1 MGRAPPFSLKNRKR
15 IMAKIKSINP
25 QVKGIQLQVPIDG
38 LISVDANGFAVVSDK
53 CAELLIKGTSD
64 WESADA
70 EHDADDNS
78 EEQDFITKVKKMT
91 LDEMVKLCE
100 ELGFDQN
107 EYKKLLGKKTSE
119 KLLAG
124 YLIKKYS
131 ELEAAAE
138 EGEDDEDVDDQND
151 SESGSEA
158 EDSEDKDDEE
168 TEDAEETADETE
180 TDDDEDAEHDA
191 DDAEEQAEDKSKGKG
206 KKSAA
211 KGKK

>member
-1 MGRAPPFSLKNRKR
+1 
-15 IMAKIKSINP
+15 MAKIKSINP

-70 EHDADDNS
+70 EHDADDA

-138 EGEDDEDVDDQND
+138 DVEDVDDQND

>member
-1 MGRAPPFSLKNRKR
+1 
-15 IMAKIKSINP
+15 MAKIKSINP
-25 QVKGIQLQVPIDG
+25 QVKGVQLQVPIDG
-38 LISVDANGFAVVSDK
+38 LISVDANGYAVVSDK

-70 EHDADDNS
+70 AGDAEGAD
-78 EEQDFITKVKKMT
+78 EQDFITKVKKMS
-91 LDEMVKLCE
+91 LDEMVQLCE

-138 EGEDDEDVDDQND
+138 EGEDDEDVDDQTD
-151 SESGSEA
+151 SEGTEG
-158 EDSEDKDDEE
+158 EDSEDNK
-168 TEDAEETADETE
+168 DAEDDDAEDT
-180 TDDDEDAEHDA
+180 DDEDKDDADSA
-191 DDAEEQAEDKSKGKG
+191 DDADAEDAAGDADAEAEDKSKGKG
-206 KKSAA
+206 KKSA

>member
-91 LDEMVKLCE
+91 LDEMVQLCE

-138 EGEDDEDVDDQND
+138 EGEDDEDVDNQND
-151 SESGSEA
+151 SESGSES
-158 EDSEDKDDEE
+158 EGSEDN
-168 TEDAEETADETE
+168 AEETADETE

>member
-1 MGRAPPFSLKNRKR
+1 
-15 IMAKIKSINP
+15 MAKIKSINP
-25 QVKGIQLQVPIDG
+25 QVKGVQLQVPIDG
-38 LISVDANGFAVVSDK
+38 LISVDANGYAVVSDK

-70 EHDADDNS
+70 AGDAEGAD
-78 EEQDFITKVKKMT
+78 EQDFITKVKKMS
-91 LDEMVKLCE
+91 LDEMVQLCE

-138 EGEDDEDVDDQND
+138 EGEDDEDVDDQTD
-151 SESGSEA
+151 SEGTEG
-158 EDSEDKDDEE
+158 EDSEDNKDAEDD
-168 TEDAEETADETE
+168 DAEET
-180 TDDDEDAEHDA
+180 DDEDKDDADSA
-191 DDAEEQAEDKSKGKG
+191 DDADAEDAAGDADAEAEDKSKGKG
-206 KKSAA
+206 KKSA

>member
-1 MGRAPPFSLKNRKR
+1 
-15 IMAKIKSINP
+15 MAKIKSINP

-70 EHDADDNS
+70 EHDADDA

-138 EGEDDEDVDDQND
+138 EGEDAEDVDDQND

-168 TEDAEETADETE
+168 TEGAEETADETE

-191 DDAEEQAEDKSKGKG
+191 DDAEEQVEDKSKGKG

>member
-1 MGRAPPFSLKNRKR
+1 
-15 IMAKIKSINP
+15 MAKIKSINP

-53 CAELLIKGTSD
+53 CAELLINGTSD

-70 EHDADDNS
+70 EHVAEDDA
-78 EEQDFITKVKKMT
+78 EEQDFITKVKKMS
-91 LDEMVKLCE
+91 LDEMVQLCE

-158 EDSEDKDDEE
+158 EDSEDKD
-168 TEDAEETADETE
+168 AEETADETE
-180 TDDDEDAEHDA
+180 TDDDE
-191 DDAEEQAEDKSKGKG
+191 DAEEQAEDKSKGKG
-206 KKSAA
+206 KKSAS

>member
-1 MGRAPPFSLKNRKR
+1 
-15 IMAKIKSINP
+15 MAKIKSINP

-70 EHDADDNS
+70 EHDADDS

-138 EGEDDEDVDDQND
+138 EGKDDEDVDDQND

>member
-1 MGRAPPFSLKNRKR
+1 
-15 IMAKIKSINP
+15 MAKIKSINP

-91 LDEMVKLCE
+91 LDEMVQLCE

-138 EGEDDEDVDDQND
+138 EGEDDEDVDNQND
-151 SESGSEA
+151 SESGSES
-158 EDSEDKDDEE
+158 EGSEDN
-168 TEDAEETADETE
+168 AEETADETE

>member
-1 MGRAPPFSLKNRKR
+1 
-15 IMAKIKSINP
+15 MAKIKSINP

-53 CAELLIKGTSD
+53 CAELLINGTSD
-64 WESADA
+64 WESVDA
-70 EHDADDNS
+70 EHDAGDA

>member
-1 MGRAPPFSLKNRKR
+1 
-15 IMAKIKSINP
+15 MAKIKSINP

-53 CAELLIKGTSD
+53 CAELLINGTND
-64 WESADA
+64 WENADSEHAA
-70 EHDADDNS
+70 EDA
-78 EEQDFITKVKKMT
+78 EEQDFITKVKKMS
-91 LDEMVKLCE
+91 LDEMVQLCE

-138 EGEDDEDVDDQND
+138 EGEDGEDVDDQN
-151 SESGSEA
+151 GSEA
-158 EDSEDKDDEE
+158 EDSEDK
-168 TEDAEETADETE
+168 DAEETADETE

-191 DDAEEQAEDKSKGKG
+191 EDAEEQAEDKSKGKG

>member
-53 CAELLIKGTSD
+53 CAELLINGTSD

-70 EHDADDNS
+70 EHDADDA

-91 LDEMVKLCE
+91 LDEMVQLCE

-107 EYKKLLGKKTSE
+107 EYKKLLNKKTSE

-138 EGEDDEDVDDQND
+138 EDEDAEGDDNQND

-180 TDDDEDAEHDA
+180 TEDDEYAEHDA
-191 DDAEEQAEDKSKGKG
+191 DDAEEQAEDKSNGKG

>member
-1 MGRAPPFSLKNRKR
+1 
-15 IMAKIKSINP
+15 MAKIKSINP
-25 QVKGIQLQVPIDG
+25 QVKGIQLQVPSDG

-53 CAELLIKGTSD
+53 CAELLINGTND
-64 WESADA
+64 WENADSKHAA
-70 EHDADDNS
+70 EDG
-78 EEQDFITKVKKMT
+78 EEQDFITKVKKMS
-91 LDEMVKLCE
+91 LDEMVQLCE

-158 EDSEDKDDEE
+158 EDSEDKD
-168 TEDAEETADETE
+168 AEETADETE
-180 TDDDEDAEHDA
+180 TDDDEDAEHA
-191 DDAEEQAEDKSKGKG
+191 AEDAEEQAEDKSKGKG

>member
-1 MGRAPPFSLKNRKR
+1 
-15 IMAKIKSINP
+15 MAKIKSINP
-25 QVKGIQLQVPIDG
+25 QVKGIQLQVPSDG

-53 CAELLIKGTSD
+53 CAELLINGTND
-64 WESADA
+64 WENADSKHAA
-70 EHDADDNS
+70 EDG
-78 EEQDFITKVKKMT
+78 EEQDFITKVKKMS
-91 LDEMVKLCE
+91 LDEMVQLCE

-158 EDSEDKDDEE
+158 EDSEDKD
-168 TEDAEETADETE
+168 AEETADETE

-191 DDAEEQAEDKSKGKG
+191 EDAEEQAEDKSKGKG

>member
-1 MGRAPPFSLKNRKR
+1 
-15 IMAKIKSINP
+15 MAKIKSINP
-25 QVKGIQLQVPIDG
+25 QVKGVQLQVPIDG
-38 LISVDANGFAVVSDK
+38 LISVDANGYAVVSDK

-70 EHDADDNS
+70 AGDAEGAD
-78 EEQDFITKVKKMT
+78 EQDFITKVKKMS
-91 LDEMVKLCE
+91 LDEMVQLCE

-138 EGEDDEDVDDQND
+138 ESEDDDEDVDDQTD
-151 SESGSEA
+151 SEGTEG
-158 EDSEDKDDEE
+158 EDSEDNKDAEDD
-168 TEDAEETADETE
+168 DAEET
-180 TDDDEDAEHDA
+180 DDEDKDDVDSA
-191 DDAEEQAEDKSKGKG
+191 DDADAEDAAGDADVEAEDKSKGKG
-206 KKSAA
+206 KKSA

>member
-64 WESADA
+64 WKSADS

-138 EGEDDEDVDDQND
+138 EGEDAEDVDDQN
-151 SESGSEA
+151 GSEA
-158 EDSEDKDDEE
+158 EDSEDK
-168 TEDAEETADETE
+168 DAEETADETE

>member
-1 MGRAPPFSLKNRKR
+1 
-15 IMAKIKSINP
+15 MAKIKSINP

-70 EHDADDNS
+70 EHGADDA

-138 EGEDDEDVDDQND
+138 EGEDAEDVDDQND

-158 EDSEDKDDEE
+158 EDSEEKDDEE

>member
-1 MGRAPPFSLKNRKR
+1 
-15 IMAKIKSINP
+15 MAKIKSINP

-53 CAELLIKGTSD
+53 CAELLINGTND
-64 WESADA
+64 WENADSKHAA
-70 EHDADDNS
+70 EDA
-78 EEQDFITKVKKMT
+78 EEQDFITKVKKMS
-91 LDEMVKLCE
+91 LDEMVQLCE

-158 EDSEDKDDEE
+158 EDSEDKD
-168 TEDAEETADETE
+168 AEETADETE
-180 TDDDEDAEHDA
+180 TDDDEDAEHA
-191 DDAEEQAEDKSKGKG
+191 AEDAEEQAEDKSKGKG

>member
-91 LDEMVKLCE
+91 LDEMVQLCE

-138 EGEDDEDVDDQND
+138 EGEDDEDVDNQND
-151 SESGSEA
+151 SESGSES
-158 EDSEDKDDEE
+158 EGSEDN
-168 TEDAEETADETE
+168 AEETADETE
-180 TDDDEDAEHDA
+180 TDDDEDAEHAAEDA
-191 DDAEEQAEDKSKGKG
+191 ADEAEDKSKGKG

>member
-1 MGRAPPFSLKNRKR
+1 
-15 IMAKIKSINP
+15 MAKIKSINP

-53 CAELLIKGTSD
+53 CAELLINGTND
-64 WESADA
+64 WENADSKHDA
-70 EHDADDNS
+70 EDA
-78 EEQDFITKVKKMT
+78 EEQDFITKVKKMS
-91 LDEMVKLCE
+91 LDEMVQLCE

-158 EDSEDKDDEE
+158 EDSEDKD
-168 TEDAEETADETE
+168 AEETADETE

-191 DDAEEQAEDKSKGKG
+191 EDAEEQAEDKSKGKG

>member
-1 MGRAPPFSLKNRKR
+1 
-15 IMAKIKSINP
+15 MAKIKSINP

-53 CAELLIKGTSD
+53 CAELLINGTND
-64 WESADA
+64 WENADSEHAA
-70 EHDADDNS
+70 EDA
-78 EEQDFITKVKKMT
+78 EEQDFITKVKKMS
-91 LDEMVKLCE
+91 LDEMVQLCE

-138 EGEDDEDVDDQND
+138 EGDDDEDVDDQND

-158 EDSEDKDDEE
+158 EDSEDKD
-168 TEDAEETADETE
+168 AEETADETE
-180 TDDDEDAEHDA
+180 TDDDEDAEHA
-191 DDAEEQAEDKSKGKG
+191 AEDAEEQAEDKSKGKG

>member
-138 EGEDDEDVDDQND
+138 EGEDDEDVDNQND
-151 SESGSEA
+151 SESGSES
-158 EDSEDKDDEE
+158 EGSEDN
-168 TEDAEETADETE
+168 AEETADETE
-180 TDDDEDAEHDA
+180 TDDDEDAEHAAEDA
-191 DDAEEQAEDKSKGKG
+191 ADEAEDKSKGKG

>member
-1 MGRAPPFSLKNRKR
+1 
-15 IMAKIKSINP
+15 MAKIKSINP

-70 EHDADDNS
+70 EHDADDA

-124 YLIKKYS
+124 YRIKKYS
-131 ELEAAAE
+131 ELEAATE

>member
-1 MGRAPPFSLKNRKR
+1 
-15 IMAKIKSINP
+15 MAKIKSINP

-70 EHDADDNS
+70 EHDADDA

-138 EGEDDEDVDDQND
+138 EGEDDEDVDNQND
-151 SESGSEA
+151 SESGSDA

-168 TEDAEETADETE
+168 TEDVEETADETE

>member
-1 MGRAPPFSLKNRKR
+1 
-15 IMAKIKSINP
+15 MAKIKSINP

-70 EHDADDNS
+70 EHDADDA

-138 EGEDDEDVDDQND
+138 EGEDDEDVDNQND
-151 SESGSEA
+151 AESGSDA

-206 KKSAA
+206 KKSA

>member
-1 MGRAPPFSLKNRKR
+1 
-15 IMAKIKSINP
+15 MAKIKSINP

-53 CAELLIKGTSD
+53 CAELLINGTND
-64 WESADA
+64 WESADSKHAA
-70 EHDADDNS
+70 EDDA
-78 EEQDFITKVKKMT
+78 EEQDFITKVKKMS

-138 EGEDDEDVDDQND
+138 ED
-151 SESGSEA
+151 
-158 EDSEDKDDEE
+158 
-168 TEDAEETADETE
+168 EDAEGDDNQNDAEDVSESEGSEDNSEDAAEDTDNEEIE
-180 TDDDEDAEHDA
+180 TDDDEDAEHAAGDA
-191 DDAEEQAEDKSKGKG
+191 ADEAEDKSKGKE

>member
-1 MGRAPPFSLKNRKR
+1 
-15 IMAKIKSINP
+15 MAKIKSINP
-25 QVKGIQLQVPIDG
+25 QVKGVQLQVPIDG
-38 LISVDANGFAVVSDK
+38 LISVDANGYAVVSDK

-70 EHDADDNS
+70 AGDAEGAD
-78 EEQDFITKVKKMT
+78 EQDFITKVKKMS
-91 LDEMVKLCE
+91 LDEMVQLCE

-138 EGEDDEDVDDQND
+138 EGEDDEDVDDQTN
-151 SESGSEA
+151 SEGTEG
-158 EDSEDKDDEE
+158 EDSEDNK
-168 TEDAEETADETE
+168 DAEDDDAEDT
-180 TDDDEDAEHDA
+180 DDEDKDDADSA
-191 DDAEEQAEDKSKGKG
+191 DDADAEDAAGDADAEAEDKSKGKG
-206 KKSAA
+206 KKSA

>member
-1 MGRAPPFSLKNRKR
+1 
-15 IMAKIKSINP
+15 MAKIKSINP

-70 EHDADDNS
+70 EHDEDDA

>member
-1 MGRAPPFSLKNRKR
+1 
-15 IMAKIKSINP
+15 MAKIKSINP

-91 LDEMVKLCE
+91 LDEMVQLCE

-138 EGEDDEDVDDQND
+138 EGEDVDNQND

-158 EDSEDKDDEE
+158 EDSEDKDNEE
-168 TEDAEETADETE
+168 TEDVEETADETE

>member
-1 MGRAPPFSLKNRKR
+1 
-15 IMAKIKSINP
+15 MAKIKSINP

-70 EHDADDNS
+70 EHDADDA
-78 EEQDFITKVKKMT
+78 EERDFITKVKKMT

-138 EGEDDEDVDDQND
+138 EGEDDEDVDNQND
-151 SESGSEA
+151 SESGSDA

-168 TEDAEETADETE
+168 TEDAEDTADETE

>member
-1 MGRAPPFSLKNRKR
+1 
-15 IMAKIKSINP
+15 MAKIKSINP

-70 EHDADDNS
+70 EHDADDA

>member
-1 MGRAPPFSLKNRKR
+1 
-15 IMAKIKSINP
+15 MAKIKSINP

-91 LDEMVKLCE
+91 LDEMVQLCE

-151 SESGSEA
+151 SESGS
-158 EDSEDKDDEE
+158 DSEGS
-168 TEDAEETADETE
+168 EDNAEETADETE

>member
-1 MGRAPPFSLKNRKR
+1 
-15 IMAKIKSINP
+15 MAKIKSINP

-53 CAELLIKGTSD
+53 CAELLINGTSD

-70 EHDADDNS
+70 EHDAYDA
-78 EEQDFITKVKKMT
+78 EEQDFITKVKTMS
-91 LDEMVKLCE
+91 LDEMVQLCE
-100 ELGFDQN
+100 GLGFDQN

-158 EDSEDKDDEE
+158 EDSEDKD
-168 TEDAEETADETE
+168 AEETADETE

-206 KKSAA
+206 KKSAS

>member
-138 EGEDDEDVDDQND
+138 EGEDDEDVDNQND
-151 SESGSEA
+151 SESGSES
-158 EDSEDKDDEE
+158 EGSEDN
-168 TEDAEETADETE
+168 AEETADETE

>member
-1 MGRAPPFSLKNRKR
+1 
-15 IMAKIKSINP
+15 MAKIKSINP

-70 EHDADDNS
+70 EHDADDA

-138 EGEDDEDVDDQND
+138 EGEDDEDVDNQND

-158 EDSEDKDDEE
+158 EDSEDKNDEE
-168 TEDAEETADETE
+168 TDDSEETAEETE

-206 KKSAA
+206 KKSA

>member
-1 MGRAPPFSLKNRKR
+1 
-15 IMAKIKSINP
+15 MAKIKSINP

-70 EHDADDNS
+70 EHDADDA

-138 EGEDDEDVDDQND
+138 EGEDADGDDNQNDAEDV
-151 SESGSEA
+151 SESEGSEDNA
-158 EDSEDKDDEE
+158 EDDS
-168 TEDAEETADETE
+168 EETADETE

>member
-1 MGRAPPFSLKNRKR
+1 
-15 IMAKIKSINP
+15 MAKIKSINP

-70 EHDADDNS
+70 EYDADDNS

-91 LDEMVKLCE
+91 LDEMVQLCE

-138 EGEDDEDVDDQND
+138 EGEDDEDVDNQND
-151 SESGSEA
+151 SESGSES
-158 EDSEDKDDEE
+158 EGSEDN
-168 TEDAEETADETE
+168 AEETADETE
-180 TDDDEDAEHDA
+180 TDDDEDAEHAAEDA
-191 DDAEEQAEDKSKGKG
+191 ADEAEDKSKGKG

>member
-138 EGEDDEDVDDQND
+138 EGEDNDDDQAD
-151 SESGSEA
+151 DAPETHDEA
-158 EDSEDKDDEE
+158 EGGEDSE
-168 TEDAEETADETE
+168 ETE
-180 TDDDEDAEHDA
+180 TDDAESDDDEDAEHDA

>member
-1 MGRAPPFSLKNRKR
+1 
-15 IMAKIKSINP
+15 MAKIKSINP
-25 QVKGIQLQVPIDG
+25 QVKGVQLQVPIDG
-38 LISVDANGFAVVSDK
+38 LISVDANGYAVVSDK

-70 EHDADDNS
+70 AGDAEGAD
-78 EEQDFITKVKKMT
+78 EQDFITKVKKMS
-91 LDEMVKLCE
+91 LDEMVQLCE

-138 EGEDDEDVDDQND
+138 EGEDDEDVDDQTDSDGTEGDD
-151 SESGSEA
+151 SEDNKDA
-158 EDSEDKDDEE
+158 EDDDAEETDDEDKDD
-168 TEDAEETADETE
+168 ADS
-180 TDDDEDAEHDA
+180 A
-191 DDAEEQAEDKSKGKG
+191 DDADAEDAAGDADAEAEDKSKGKG
-206 KKSAA
+206 KKSA

>member
-1 MGRAPPFSLKNRKR
+1 
-15 IMAKIKSINP
+15 MAKIKSINP

-53 CAELLIKGTSD
+53 CAELLINGTSD

-70 EHDADDNS
+70 EHDAEDDA
-78 EEQDFITKVKKMT
+78 EEQDFITKVKKMS

-138 EGEDDEDVDDQND
+138 EGEDDEDVDNQND

-158 EDSEDKDDEE
+158 EDSEDKDD
-168 TEDAEETADETE
+168 EDAEETADETE

>member
-1 MGRAPPFSLKNRKR
+1 
-15 IMAKIKSINP
+15 MAKIKSINP

-53 CAELLIKGTSD
+53 CAELLINGTSD

-70 EHDADDNS
+70 EHDADDA

-91 LDEMVKLCE
+91 LDEMVQLCE

-107 EYKKLLGKKTSE
+107 EYKKLLNKKTSE

-138 EGEDDEDVDDQND
+138 EDEDAEGDDNQND

-180 TDDDEDAEHDA
+180 TDDEDAEHDA
-191 DDAEEQAEDKSKGKG
+191 DDAEEQAEDKSNGKG
-206 KKSAA
+206 KKSA